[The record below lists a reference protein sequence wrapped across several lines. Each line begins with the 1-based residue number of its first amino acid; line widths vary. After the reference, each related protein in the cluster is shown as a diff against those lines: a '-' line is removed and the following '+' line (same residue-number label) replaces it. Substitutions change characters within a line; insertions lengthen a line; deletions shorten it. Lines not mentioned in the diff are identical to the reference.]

1 MAKSKVTTPVV
12 SGGKQPKLVSTPRKS
27 RKLRRE
33 QIAEIAE
40 RAFRTSFK
48 ETLEYSA
55 RLHPRAL
62 LRTVI
67 DDYLGAMRSQLEWTE
82 RREAEQRQFSA
93 SVRASKQD
101 RTRRDNG

>member
-1 MAKSKVTTPVV
+1 MATREGTTPVV
-12 SGGKQPKLVSTPRKS
+12 SGGKQPNLVSTPRQS

-33 QIAEIAE
+33 QIAEITE

-67 DDYLGAMRSQLEWTE
+67 EDYLGAMRSQLEWTE
-82 RREAEQRQFSA
+82 RREAEQRQRTA
-93 SVRASKQD
+93 SVRASKQN
-101 RTRRDNG
+101 RTRRANG